1 MTGMIVLSDYADRC
15 RRLQR
20 TIGVTERTYYP
31 AVKDLLTACTD
42 DHVAADI
49 EISVVGGQPDLGLFA
64 YKLPVLSTSRSNA
77 PRRASSNCWGCGR
90 PVLTPSGSGA
100 GSW

>member
-1 MTGMIVLSDYADRC
+1 MTGMTVLSDYADRC

-42 DHVAADI
+42 DHVGADI
-49 EISVVGGQPDLGLFA
+49 EISVVGGQPDVGLFA
-64 YKLPVLSTSRSNA
+64 YKLPVLYVEVKC